1 MSCGVSCLVID
12 CLLGRLMTLLLKLVG
27 KAKEELILIN
37 HHFWRLEHSYT
48 VGTEFG

>member
-12 CLLGRLMTLLLKLVG
+12 CLLARIMTPLLKLVG
-27 KAKEELILIN
+27 KAKGEIILIN
-37 HHFWRLEHSYT
+37 HHFWRLEHSYA